1 MRTRRESPLKVLMF
15 HGVVRQM
22 PEYAVYP
29 GTRTCLIRERDFD
42 SCIEWCTRTHKVI
55 TLGDLPRYLS
65 GEATEPAV
73 LITFDDGLASVIDLA
88 LPVLQKYRARAVMF
102 VTTDWIDRQEAPAM
116 CRLERDLWDAPPSE
130 LAVQVGGHN
139 HTVPVRSRSG
149 VRAALSSVW
158 DFCLSRRIAPC
169 RCEASRYVSTIE
181 PGNPSPQGMSNT
193 PGSPPGG
200 KSWPAP
206 LGRARSRLAR
216 MAGRT
221 RRGPGCRTRSA
232 EASSQRYGSAC
243 SVSRAVRSGRVRI
256 RTACMMSRR
265 GLPRARATSGLLPLR
280 GGRWE
285 RTGRTPC
292 RGFMCPESVPSSWT
306 RSCAGRSQAVCCAK
320 PRRWWAASD
329 RADRCRRHQMGG
341 AALLATRSSSHCP
354 VLQAPL
360 HGAGRIRR

>member
-158 DFCLSRRIAPC
+158 DFCLSRRIAPMSL
-169 RCEASRYVSTIE
+169 RSESVRFDNRTWKPEPARHEQHAWFPARWEELAS
-181 PGNPSPQGMSNT
+181 
-193 PGSPPGG
+193 
-200 KSWPAP
+200 A
-206 LGRARSRLAR
+206 ARSGAIEIGAHGRSHTPWPWLSDEERRGELAEVRERLQRLTGGAVR
-216 MAGRT
+216 ACSYPHGMHDVATRATTRTCYEWAFTTEGRPVGADGADALPRFHVPGERPVLMDAIVRWPFAGR
-221 RRGPGCRTRSA
+221 
-232 EASSQRYGSAC
+232 
-243 SVSRAVRSGRVRI
+243 V
-256 RTACMMSRR
+256 
-265 GLPRARATSGLLPLR
+265 LR
-280 GGRWE
+280 
-285 RTGRTPC
+285 
-292 RGFMCPESVPSSWT
+292 
-306 RSCAGRSQAVCCAK
+306 K
-320 PRRWWAASD
+320 AAS
-329 RADRCRRHQMGG
+329 
-341 AALLATRSSSHCP
+341 
-354 VLQAPL
+354 VV
-360 HGAGRIRR
+360 GRQ